1 MGREAM
7 GREVMSL
14 PSPRTAGEFRAL
26 SNERLIAPRMV
37 DSWGRA
43 RSGQAGGVDD
53 LTRSTLAARDGD
65 RAALARFVRESQA
78 DVWRLV
84 AHLVDRGAADDL
96 TQEVYERA
104 LKALPNFRGD
114 SSARTWLLSIARRT
128 CADAIRRRTRRRTR
142 EERLRDLAVDRSVT
156 GGAHAVELDDV
167 LERLDG
173 DRRSAFVLTQL
184 LGFSYAE
191 AAQVCQCPV
200 GTIRSRV
207 ARARADLV
215 ELWDPEEEGRP
226 DGNADAVG
234 T

>member
-1 MGREAM
+1 M
-7 GREVMSL
+7 GREVMPL

-43 RSGQAGGVDD
+43 RSGHAGGVDD

-65 RAALARFVRESQA
+65 QAALARFVRESQA

-215 ELWDPEEEGRP
+215 ELCDPEEERRP